1 MKSSIQR
8 HINKSKS
15 KVSFYITLYTL
26 LFTLSS
32 LGLNSC
38 TDTWDEHYQQGA
50 MGEGTL
56 WESIK
61 NNQQLS
67 NFARVIEATGYHKS
81 LSSSQVFTVFAPTND
96 AFTDA
101 DANDIIN
108 KYQAELAKGLKGE
121 KNAAIKEFV
130 MNHIALYNYSIA
142 NESPDTTI
150 RMMNGKYLGLT
161 NSTFSGKPFTSTNT
175 ITGNGVLFTLGE
187 KADYIYNLFEYVK
200 SDPELDSVS
209 NFLYM
214 SDPYQFHKIIF
225 DSEASVPGE
234 IIKGQQH
241 YLDSVTTTENEILYS
256 SNRLYARLDNED
268 SCYYALMPTNKA
280 WKEQYEKNK
289 PLFQY
294 DKQVLGRDSLMYL
307 YPRLNILRGMQFNK
321 TNNPLLGTT
330 EAIDSIVS
338 PIAISY
344 SDRRNT
350 YGSYDIHPYLYYKP
364 YAKPDGIFT
373 DIKGQK
379 VCSNGV
385 ILKTDNWKIKYRDG
399 FNQLIIRDVDV
410 ATDSLAGETP
420 DAKPSWIYTSVQTEN
435 PFYNKLHYHDYQTLI
450 PANLRDMGVLLK
462 IPDVLS
468 NQKYDMYVVTV
479 PATAGNTLATDTLP
493 TRFSVTLYW
502 HDLDGKEVSKEV
514 SDKDGGDISYDSS
527 TRKQTFLTD
536 PTKVHEIHIGTFEF
550 PTCSYGLQEP
560 QVKAFININVRSSDV
575 NKGIYTKTLRM
586 DCIKLVPRL

>member
-142 NESPDTTI
+142 NESQDTTI

-280 WKEQYEKNK
+280 WKEQYEKNV

-294 DKQVLGRDSLMYL
+294 DKQVFGRDSLMYL

-410 ATDSLAGETP
+410 AMDSLAGETP
-420 DAKPSWIYTSVQTEN
+420 DAKPSWIYTSVQTDN

>member
-280 WKEQYEKNK
+280 WKEQYEKNV

-294 DKQVLGRDSLMYL
+294 DKQVFGRDSLMYL

-420 DAKPSWIYTSVQTEN
+420 DAKPSWIYTSVQTDN

>member
-38 TDTWDEHYQQGA
+38 TDTWDEHYQQGV

-280 WKEQYEKNK
+280 WKEQYEKNV

-294 DKQVLGRDSLMYL
+294 DKQVFGRDSLMYL

-410 ATDSLAGETP
+410 AMDSLAGETP
-420 DAKPSWIYTSVQTEN
+420 DAKPSWIYTSVQTDN